1 MKITDLIVTPIA
13 FDDPPLLN
21 AAGLHAP
28 YALRII
34 IEIKTDENISGIG
47 EIAGGSA
54 ALESLN
60 QAKAFLIGMDPFER
74 NRIRIAI
81 EKGFEGVKDTMNVG
95 YAPKN
100 VANRIYSALNIA
112 LLDLCGKAVEKPV
125 CDLIGGRVRDRIDFS
140 AYLFY
145 KYEGAGGRFGM
156 GENAHDPEAI
166 GWHKFKEQQF
176 LTPDEVVEEAKAMC
190 QEFGF
195 KSLKLKGGVFE
206 PQVESDTVIALSKAF
221 GKDTPIR
228 IDPNACWTL
237 ETSVKYGK
245 ILEPYLE
252 YYEDP
257 CKGQEDMAE
266 LGRLVSIPR
275 ATNMCTT
282 SFDEIPSAI
291 KLGSEDIILADP
303 HYWGGIEATMQL
315 GKICAVFGRKL
326 SMHSNSH
333 LGISLMAMAH
343 LGVACPEISYAMDTH
358 YPWQKD
364 EVIKG
369 GRLKFDDGAIVV
381 SNEPGL
387 GVELDYDALERLHQ
401 NYLKCG
407 YTERNDEIEMQK
419 VVPGWTVKDH
429 IF

>member
-13 FDDPPLLN
+13 FTDPPLLN

-34 IEIKTDENISGIG
+34 IEIKTDEHISGIG
-47 EIAGGSA
+47 EIAGGSVA
-54 ALESLN
+54 IDSLSK
-60 QAKAFLIGMDPFER
+60 AKEFLIGKNPFDR
-74 NRIRIAI
+74 NRIRLDI
-81 EKGFEGVKDTMNVG
+81 EHGFANVTDSMSVG
-95 YAPKN
+95 YAPKKI
-100 VANRIYSALNIA
+100 ANRIYSAINIA
-112 LLDLCGKAVEKPV
+112 LLDLCGKAIEKPV
-125 CDLIGGRVRDRIDFS
+125 YDLLGGKVRDKSEFS

-145 KYEGAGGRFGM
+145 KCEGAGGKYGFG
-156 GENAHDPEAI
+156 HDPDAM
-166 GWHKFKEQQF
+166 GWHKFKEKEF
-176 LTPDEVVEEAKAMC
+176 LTPESIVEQARFMQE
-190 QEFGF
+190 EFGF

-206 PQVESDTVIALSKAF
+206 PQLECDTVIALSKAF
-221 GKDTPIR
+221 GKNTPIR

-237 ETSVKYGK
+237 DTSIKYGR
-245 ILEPYLE
+245 IVEPYLE

-257 CKGQEDMAE
+257 CKGQADMAKLGE
-266 LGRLVSIPR
+266 LVKIPR

-282 SFDEIPSAI
+282 SFAEIPSAI
-291 KLGSEDIILADP
+291 RLGSEDIILADP
-303 HYWGGIEATMQL
+303 HYWGGMEACMQL
-315 GKICAVFGRKL
+315 GKICDTFGRKL

-343 LGVACPEISYAMDTH
+343 LGVACPEIAFAMDTH
-358 YPWQKD
+358 YPWQKE

-369 GRLKFDDGAIVV
+369 GRISFDDGGIVV
-381 SNEPGL
+381 GSEPGL
-387 GVELDYDALERLHQ
+387 GVELDYEKLEELHQ

-419 VVPGWTVKDH
+419 VVPGWTFANH

>member
-1 MKITDLIVTPIA
+1 MKITDLVVTPIA
-13 FDDPPLLN
+13 FADPPLLN

-34 IEIKTDENISGIG
+34 IEVKSDENITGIG

-54 ALESLN
+54 ALKSLES
-60 QAKAFLIGMDPFER
+60 ARDFIIGMDPFER
-74 NRIRIAI
+74 NRIKERI
-81 EKGFEGVKDTMNVG
+81 EKGFENVKDSLNVG
-95 YAPKN
+95 YAKKS

-112 LLDLCGKAVEKPV
+112 LLDLCGKSIGKPL

-145 KYEGAGGRFGM
+145 KYEGAGGEFGF
-156 GENAHDPEAI
+156 GHDDDAT
-166 GWHKFKEQQF
+166 GWHRFKEGEF
-176 LTPDEVVEEAKAMC
+176 LTPDEIVEEAEAMC
-190 QEFGF
+190 AEFGF

-206 PQVESDTVIALSKAF
+206 PEVESDTVIALSKAF
-221 GKDTPIR
+221 GKNVPIR

-237 ETSVKYGK
+237 ETSIKYGK
-245 ILEPYLE
+245 ILQPYLE

-257 CKGQEDMAE
+257 CKGQENMAK
-266 LGRLVSIPR
+266 LGKEVPIPR

-282 SFDEIPSAI
+282 SFSELPSAI

-315 GKICAVFGRKL
+315 GKICSVFNRKL

-343 LGVACPEISYAMDTH
+343 VGVACPEISFAMDTH
-358 YPWQKD
+358 YPWQKED
-364 EVIKG
+364 VIKG
-369 GRLKFDDGAIVV
+369 GRIKFNDGGLSV

>member
-1 MKITDLIVTPIA
+1 MKITDLVVTPIA
-13 FDDPPLLN
+13 FTDPPLLN

-34 IEIKTDENISGIG
+34 IEVKTDENISGVG

-54 ALESLN
+54 ALKSLE
-60 QAKAFLIGMDPFER
+60 QAKNFIVGMDPFER
-74 NRIRIAI
+74 NRIKIAI
-81 EKGFEGVKDTMNVG
+81 EKGFAGVKDTMNVG

-100 VANRIYSALNIA
+100 IAKRVYSALNIA
-112 LLDLCGKAVEKPV
+112 LLDVCGKAVGKPV
-125 CDLIGGRVRDRIDFS
+125 CDLIGGRVRDKVDFS

-145 KYEGAGGRFGM
+145 KYEGAGGEFGF
-156 GENAHDPEAI
+156 GGHDPEAT
-166 GWHKFKEQQF
+166 GWHKFKENQF

-190 QEFGF
+190 SEFGF

-206 PQVESDTVIALSKAF
+206 PQVETDTVIALYKAF
-221 GKDTPIR
+221 GEKIPVR

-237 ETSVKYGK
+237 ETSIKYGK

-266 LGRLVSIPR
+266 LGRQVSIPR

-282 SFDEIPSAI
+282 SFEEIPSDI
-291 KLGSEDIILADP
+291 RLGSDDIILADP

-315 GKICAVFGRKL
+315 GKICSVFGRKL

-343 LGVACPEISYAMDTH
+343 LGVACPEIDYAMDTH

-369 GRLKFDDGAIVV
+369 GRIQFEDGALSV

-387 GVELDYDALERLHQ
+387 GVELDYDELERLHQ

-419 VVPGWTVKDH
+419 VVPDWKFSTH

>member
-1 MKITDLIVTPIA
+1 MVITDLIVTPIA
-13 FDDPPLLN
+13 FSDPPLLN

-34 IEIKTDENISGIG
+34 IEIKTNENISGIG
-47 EIAGGSA
+47 EIAGGSVA
-54 ALESLN
+54 IDSLIK
-60 QAKAFLIGMDPFER
+60 AKEFLVGKDPFDR
-74 NRIRIAI
+74 NKIRLDIDN
-81 EKGFEGVKDTMNVG
+81 GFSNVIDSMNVG
-95 YAPKN
+95 YVPKN
-100 VANRIYSALNIA
+100 IANRIYSALNIA

-125 CDLIGGRVRDRIDFS
+125 YDLLGGKVREKSEFS

-145 KYEGAGGRFGM
+145 KYEGAGGDYGFG
-156 GENAHDPEAI
+156 HDPNAD
-166 GWHKFKEQQF
+166 GWHKFKENEF
-176 LTPDEVVEEAKAMC
+176 LTADSIVEQAKYM
-190 QEFGF
+190 QKEFGF

-206 PQVESDTVIALSKAF
+206 PKLECDTVIALSKNF
-221 GKDTPIR
+221 GKNTPVR

-237 ETSVKYGK
+237 DTSIKYGK
-245 ILEPYLE
+245 VLESYLE

-257 CKGQEDMAE
+257 CKGQDDMAK
-266 LGRLVSIPR
+266 LGKMVNIPR

-282 SFDEIPSAI
+282 SFSEIPSSI
-291 KLGSEDIILADP
+291 MLGSEDIILADP
-303 HYWGGIEATMQL
+303 HYWGGIEACMQL
-315 GKICAVFGRKL
+315 GKICDTFGRKL

-343 LGVACPEISYAMDTH
+343 LGVACPQIAFAMDTH
-358 YPWQKD
+358 YPWQKE

-369 GRLKFDDGAIVV
+369 GRISFDDGGIIVGK
-381 SNEPGL
+381 EPGL
-387 GVELDYDALERLHQ
+387 GVELDYDKLEELHQ

-419 VVPGWTVKDH
+419 KVPGWTFANH